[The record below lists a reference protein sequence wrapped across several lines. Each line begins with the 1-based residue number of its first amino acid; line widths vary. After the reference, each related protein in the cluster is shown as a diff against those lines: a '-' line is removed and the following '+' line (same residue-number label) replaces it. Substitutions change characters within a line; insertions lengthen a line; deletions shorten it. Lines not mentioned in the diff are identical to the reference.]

1 MAKTV
6 NYLFNSHPLTMKIIS
21 FRLRKYVDKGLKIYY
36 IISKKISITNGE
48 NTYKKQFCNQQ
59 RIK

>member
-36 IISKKISITNGE
+36 ILSKKISITNDK
-48 NTYKKQFCNQQ
+48 NTCKKQLYNQQ
-59 RIK
+59 QIN

>member
-1 MAKTV
+1 
-6 NYLFNSHPLTMKIIS
+6 MKIIS
-21 FRLRKYVDKGLKIYY
+21 FRLRKYADKGLKNYY
-36 IISKKISITNGE
+36 IISKKTSITNGE